1 MTKYKYLGEIFESRK
16 DLKIKT
22 GFSSCKIDAKI
33 RDGKITKIEGKANE
47 ILHNNSQ
54 YSSK

>member
-16 DLKIKT
+16 DLKNKT

-47 ILHNNSQ
+47 ILHNNSE